1 MARVIAHV
9 QVSPAAGEEGLA
21 AAHRSY
27 DLTDEDLQRI
37 TSVVNQSV
45 QIFQQN
51 FSLPP
56 EKQDQK
62 LRFSEVSMKFG
73 LSLEGE
79 TKTPIVWPLMSVGLK
94 AGASFEISIKFSLE

>member
-1 MARVIAHV
+1 MGRTIARVDV
-9 QVSPAAGEEGLA
+9 RPAAGEDALVA
-21 AAHRSY
+21 SHRSY

-37 TSVVNQSV
+37 TQIVNQSV

-51 FSLPP
+51 FALPTGD
-56 EKQDQK
+56 ERQK
-62 LRFSEVSMKFG
+62 LRLSEVGMKFG

-94 AGASFEISIKFSLE
+94 AGATFEVSIRFSLG